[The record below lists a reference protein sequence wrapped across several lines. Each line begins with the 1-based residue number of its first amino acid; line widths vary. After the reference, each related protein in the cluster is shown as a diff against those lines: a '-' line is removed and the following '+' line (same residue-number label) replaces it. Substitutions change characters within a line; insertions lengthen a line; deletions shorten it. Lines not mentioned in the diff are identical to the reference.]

1 MSLGRPKLTFV
12 TSFVD
17 IYKNSFED
25 KTVEWRFEKFKD
37 IAETGIQIC
46 LYVSAEC
53 YLELNE
59 FVIKYPN
66 VKIMKQINISE
77 TFIAN
82 HCKGIEYSLPECR
95 NQPKDVA
102 EYMMLINSKLEFMN
116 DTIEKNPWGSTHFA
130 WIDFSIS
137 YVFHKKEETLEY
149 LKILAKRKFIDKPFL
164 VLPGC
169 WNKIAPG
176 EVGKILDQVYWRFCG
191 GFMLGDAGSI
201 IQFYKLYDE
210 YFPLFMRNYRKLVW
224 EVNFWSWLE
233 SNTEWKPRWYWGD
246 HNDSIIKTP
255 VDIFT
260 VCLKNDLTITE
271 YNYPKIDTYEP
282 MQACYIYH
290 KGQHLLNTRYV
301 NYWYLDSGHCHIKHP
316 DDFIISKNLL
326 AELDEKTFMP
336 IKIDGMEFRE
346 MQDDTITLL
355 SNKCYFYGLEDIRLY
370 EYDGKLKFIATNIN
384 YSPSGSNK
392 MIVGEYNADTLSFS
406 NCRITDSPYNS
417 WCEKNWIPIVN
428 RDENGKE
435 TEYFIYKWWP
445 MEIGKLN
452 PETYKLEIVKTHFM
466 NAPEFSRVRGST
478 RFIDNGNYLVG
489 LVHFSECTLPR
500 RYYHILV
507 ALDRESLKP
516 LKFSDTFSFL
526 HIGIEFC
533 IGFHIQENE
542 SNESNSGR
550 YIFWIS
556 TWDRNPMKVE
566 IPIEKIP
573 LIFDFA

>member
-1 MSLGRPKLTFV
+1 
-12 TSFVD
+12 
-17 IYKNSFED
+17 
-25 KTVEWRFEKFKD
+25 
-37 IAETGIQIC
+37 
-46 LYVSAEC
+46 
-53 YLELNE
+53 LNE
-59 FVIKYPN
+59 KLKPIHFTE
-66 VKIMKQINISE
+66 MKEINIR
-77 TFIAN
+77 
-82 HCKGIEYSLPECR
+82 LPS
-95 NQPKDVA
+95 NQ
-102 EYMMLINSKLEFMN
+102 
-116 DTIEKNPWGSTHFA
+116 
-130 WIDFSIS
+130 
-137 YVFHKKEETLEY
+137 
-149 LKILAKRKFIDKPFL
+149 
-164 VLPGC
+164 
-169 WNKIAPG
+169 
-176 EVGKILDQVYWRFCG
+176 
-191 GFMLGDAGSI
+191 
-201 IQFYKLYDE
+201 
-210 YFPLFMRNYRKLVW
+210 
-224 EVNFWSWLE
+224 
-233 SNTEWKPRWYWGD
+233 
-246 HNDSIIKTP
+246 
-255 VDIFT
+255 
-260 VCLKNDLTITE
+260 
-271 YNYPKIDTYEP
+271 
-282 MQACYIYH
+282 CYIH
-290 KGQHLLNTRYV
+290 
-301 NYWYLDSGHCHIKHP
+301 
-316 DDFIISKNLL
+316 
-326 AELDEKTFMP
+326 
-336 IKIDGMEFRE
+336 
-346 MQDDTITLL
+346 
-355 SNKCYFYGLEDIRLY
+355 GLEDIRLY
-370 EYDGKLKFIATNIN
+370 SVGDTLKFIATNIN

-556 TWDRNPMKVE
+556 TWDRKPMKVE